1 MMTLEKFKNLC
12 DLKLDLRKND
22 TLSTQIASQIKLKI
36 RDKVLVEGDVI
47 PPIKDLES
55 LYDLSNSVLKKA
67 FDDLI
72 NERYIEAIEN
82 GYKVV
87 RLQMMQGF
95 LSGFYSVFDTFKKH
109 GFTPTS
115 EEISFQVVEKLPEEF
130 EVLKHTVEGP
140 FLYQRR
146 LYKVNGHPLFLVDFY
161 NLPKYFKGVSLPLND
176 IDFLDYFKK
185 EIGIPMAHFSRE
197 IIALKPS
204 VEEAKF
210 LNIPERNA
218 ILGAKLI
225 NYDKDHNPLN
235 FSIWQGSLKFSF
247 WLSTPLKR

>member
-1 MMTLEKFKNLC
+1 MTLEKFKSLC
-12 DLKLDLRKND
+12 ELKLDLRKND

-36 RDKVLVEGDVI
+36 RDKVFVEGDII
-47 PPIKDLES
+47 PPIKALAS
-55 LYDLSNSVLKKA
+55 FYDLSLSIFEKA
-67 FDDLI
+67 FEDLI
-72 NERYIEAIEN
+72 SERYIEPVES

-115 EEISFQVVEKLPEEF
+115 EEISFQVVDKLPEEF
-130 EVLKHTVEGP
+130 ESLKGQFKPP
-140 FLYQRR
+140 FLFQRR
-146 LYKVNGHPLFLVDFY
+146 LYKVNGHPLFLVDFF
-161 NLPKYFKGVSLPLND
+161 NLPKYFEGVSLPLND

-185 EIGIPMAHFSRE
+185 EIGIPMVHFSRE
-197 IIALKPS
+197 IIALKPT
-204 VEEAKF
+204 VEEAEY
-210 LNIPERNA
+210 LNVPERNA

-235 FSIWQGSLKFSF
+235 FSIWRGSLKFSF